1 MLQLSCTDR
10 DIPLLGIVSAADVQI
25 GGEGVQL
32 GSPAAHLVPLK
43 GVLPSMEKA
52 DLLTLLKFRV

>member
-25 GGEGVQL
+25 DGEGVQL

-52 DLLTLLKFRV
+52 DLLTLW